1 MTSLKLTREEF
12 EQVEEA
18 TSKANPDNP
27 WVMIEEGEWTQDCK
41 YQFLEGITYHIESD
55 KYYKYE
61 LSRSGSP
68 FSEWYYSHQD
78 SGYVELVEVKK
89 VEKKVITIDWEEV

>member
-1 MTSLKLTREEF
+1 MTNLKLTREEF
-12 EQVEEA
+12 EWVEEA
-18 TSKANPDNP
+18 PIEASTDNP
-27 WVMIEEGEWTQDCK
+27 WVMVEEGEWTQDCK

-55 KYYKYE
+55 KYYKYQ

-68 FSEWYYSHQD
+68 FSEWHYSYEN

-89 VEKKVITIDWEEV
+89 VEKEVIVVEWVEV